1 MDSEKL
7 FEGFGSTGAGNTNF
21 GESGEFSGSSWG
33 LSKFPKVKSDNIND
47 LFKVNPVHANNNRKK
62 TVLNR

>member
-21 GESGEFSGSSWG
+21 GESGEFSGSSPT
-33 LSKFPKVKSDNIND
+33 LISKFTKETDNIND
-47 LFKVNPVHANNNRKK
+47 LFRWPYIEARNNRKR

>member
-33 LSKFPKVKSDNIND
+33 LSKFPKLISDRDGAI
-47 LFKVNPVHANNNRKK
+47 VGEETTRKK